1 MTRHLARLAD
11 IAYRRRG
18 RVILAWIAAAVV
30 IIGVG
35 SSLAGEYNADYNTP
49 GSESKAA
56 SDLTERSF
64 GGYSGQE
71 IYVVWKDPAGAERPA
86 SQERVDAFLAEAGQ
100 VAHVARPTP
109 TRLSEDGTIGSTTL
123 PLTIEGWDVPKEDG
137 EKLIAAAEKY
147 SGDGLEIRLGGDP
160 IRDAQEQASPEGIGF
175 LGAAIVLLIAFG
187 SVVAAG
193 LPLLIALVGLGITS
207 GGLIVLLANV
217 VDVPDWTTAVSGLIG
232 IGVGVDYALLVLT
245 RFRAAM
251 SDGKDRHD
259 AVVEAVTT
267 AGRSV
272 IIAGCT
278 VVIAVLGLFLTG
290 LPYMY
295 GVAISASLAVLVVML
310 AAVSLLP
317 ALLSYLGPRVDR
329 LKLPFLGRALKAEG
343 NGESPAA
350 RWSHAVQRRPW
361 TAAILATVV
370 LLALAIPALDM
381 RLGFPDA
388 GNDPPNTMTR
398 QAYDLNAEGFGAG
411 TNGPLVIAA
420 ELPDAGAQA
429 TIGSFAERLRAER
442 GVAFVADPQIN
453 REGDAAIVTVAP
465 RGSPQDAETEALVN
479 RLREDV
485 IPEALRGSG
494 VTAQIGG
501 VTAALEDQSEYVTDR
516 MPVFIAGVVGLSF
529 LLLLVAFHSPLISLK
544 AAVMNLLSVGAAY
557 GVMTLVAKGGAVGE
571 LVGIDREV
579 PIAPFMPVMMFA
591 ILFGLSM
598 DYEVFLISRIREE
611 YLKDGNTRRAVADG
625 LAKTARVIT
634 AAAAIMVV
642 VFLAFLAAP
651 DVFLKLFGVGL
662 ASAIF
667 LDATIVRMV
676 LVPAVMQ
683 LLGRLNWWIPGG
695 WSGSCR
701 GWTSSASPW
710 ARRAGPRGGRYNPAG
725 CRATNPAVDRIEAC
739 QREPVTRVPLV
750 SKRTPATTRK
760 TWPGLDQIVIQ
771 RPGPGEPQLIR
782 RPESR
787 GPASRPAEASAKE
800 TEPEQS

>member
-1 MTRHLARLAD
+1 VTRHLARLAD
-11 IAYRRRG
+11 IAFRRRG
-18 RVILAWIAAAVV
+18 RMVLGWVVATIV
-30 IIGVG
+30 IIAVG
-35 SSLAGEYNADYNTP
+35 SALAGEYNANYNTP

-56 SDLTERSF
+56 SDLTERRF

-71 IYVVWKDPAGAERPA
+71 IYVVWKDPAGASSPA
-86 SQERVDAFLAEAGQ
+86 AQERVDAFLAEAGQ
-100 VAHVARPTP
+100 VDHIAEPTP
-109 TRLSEDGTIGSTTL
+109 TRVSQAGTIGSTTL

-137 EKLIAAAEKY
+137 ERLIAAAEKN
-147 SGDGLEIRLGGDP
+147 SVDGLEIKLGGDP
-160 IRDAQEQASPEGIGF
+160 IYQAQESTPPEGIGF
-175 LGAAIVLLIAFG
+175 LGGAIVLLIAFG

-193 LPLLIALVGLGITS
+193 LPLVIALVGLGITS

-232 IGVGVDYALLVLT
+232 IGVGIDYSLLVLT

-251 SDGKDRHD
+251 AEGKDRHD

-272 IIAGCT
+272 IIAGGT
-278 VVIAVLGLFLTG
+278 VVIAVLGLFFTG

-295 GVAISASLAVLVVML
+295 GVAIAASLAVLVVML

-329 LKLPFLGRALKAEG
+329 LRIPLLGRTLKTEG

-361 TAAILATVV
+361 TAAILATAV
-370 LLALAIPALDM
+370 LLALAAPALGM

-388 GNDPPNTMTR
+388 GNDPPDTMTR
-398 QAYDLNAEGFGAG
+398 QAYDLQTEGFGPG

-420 ELPDAGAQA
+420 EMPDPAAKARIDAFAQ
-429 TIGSFAERLRAER
+429 RLRGEP

-453 REGDAAIVTVAP
+453 QRGDAAIVTVIP
-465 RGSPQDAETEALVN
+465 TTSPQDAETQDLVH
-479 RLREDV
+479 RLRAQVVPD
-485 IPEALRGSG
+485 ALGG
-494 VTAQIGG
+494 TGITAQIGG

-516 MPVFIAGVVGLSF
+516 MPLFIAGVVGLSF
-529 LLLLVAFHSPLISLK
+529 LLLLVAFRSPLISLK
-544 AAVMNLLSVGAAY
+544 AGVMNLLSVGAAY
-557 GVMTLVAKGGAVGE
+557 GVMTLVAKGGTVGE
-571 LVGIDREV
+571 LIGIDHEV

-611 YLKDGNTRRAVADG
+611 YVKHGDTRRAVADG

-651 DVFLKLFGVGL
+651 DVFLKLFGIGL

-667 LDATIVRMV
+667 LDATLVRMV

-683 LLGRLNWWIPGG
+683 LLGNRNWWIPN
-695 WSGSCR
+695 WLERVLPRLDVERPQSPAAVSFTASGSS
-701 GWTSSASPW
+701 G
-710 ARRAGPRGGRYNPAG
+710 
-725 CRATNPAVDRIEAC
+725 
-739 QREPVTRVPLV
+739 Q
-750 SKRTPATTRK
+750 
-760 TWPGLDQIVIQ
+760 
-771 RPGPGEPQLIR
+771 
-782 RPESR
+782 
-787 GPASRPAEASAKE
+787 
-800 TEPEQS
+800 

>member
-1 MTRHLARLAD
+1 MTRGLARLAD
-11 IAYRRRG
+11 LAYRRRG
-18 RVILAWIAAAVV
+18 RMVLAWIAAAVV

-56 SDLTERSF
+56 SDLTEERF

-71 IYVVWKDPAGAERPA
+71 IYVVWKDEDGARSPAAREN
-86 SQERVDAFLAEAGQ
+86 VDAFLAQATKIE
-100 VAHVARPTP
+100 HVERQTP
-109 TRLSEDGTIGSTTL
+109 IRVSDDGTIAATTL
-123 PLTIEGWDVPKEDG
+123 PLTVPGWDVPKEDG
-137 EKLIAAAEKY
+137 EKLIAAAERN
-147 SGDGLEIRLGGDP
+147 SVDGLDIKLGGDP
-160 IRDAQEQASPEGIGF
+160 IYQAQEAASPEGIGF

-193 LPLLIALVGLGITS
+193 LPLVIALVGLGISS

-232 IGVGVDYALLVLT
+232 IGVGIDYALLVLT
-245 RFRAAM
+245 RFRSAM
-251 SDGKDRHD
+251 NDGKDRHD

-272 IIAGCT
+272 IIAGST
-278 VVIAVLGLFLTG
+278 VVVAVLGLALTG

-317 ALLSYLGPRVDR
+317 ALLSYLGPNVDR
-329 LKLPFLGRALKAEG
+329 LKIPLLGRTLKVDR
-343 NGESPAA
+343 NGESLAA

-361 TAAILATVV
+361 TAAIAATAL
-370 LLALAIPALDM
+370 LLALAAPALGM

-388 GNDPPNTMTR
+388 GNDPPDTMTR
-398 QAYDLNAEGFGAG
+398 QAYDLQTEGFGAG
-411 TNGPLVIAA
+411 SNGPLVIAA
-420 ELPDAGAQA
+420 ELPDRSAQA
-429 TIGSFAERLRAER
+429 DVDSLAQRLRDED

-453 REGDAAIVTVAP
+453 EAGDAAILTVIPAT
-465 RGSPQDAETEALVN
+465 SPQAAETEELVE
-479 RLREDV
+479 RLRSDV
-485 IPEALRGSG
+485 VPEELDDSG
-494 VTAQIGG
+494 VVARIGG
-501 VTAALEDQSEYVTDR
+501 VTAALDDQSVYITDR
-516 MPVFIAGVVGLSF
+516 MPLFIAGVVGLSF

-544 AAVMNLLSVGAAY
+544 ASVMNLLSVGAAY
-557 GVMTLVAKGGAVGE
+557 GVMTLVAKGGAVGG
-571 LVGIDREV
+571 LIGIDHEV

-611 YLKDGNTRRAVADG
+611 YLRHGDTRRAVADG

-651 DVFLKLFGVGL
+651 DTFLKLFGIGL

-667 LDATIVRMV
+667 LDATVVRMV

-683 LLGRLNWWIPGG
+683 LLGNRNWWIPD
-695 WSGSCR
+695 WLER
-701 GWTSSASPW
+701 ILPRLDIE
-710 ARRAGPRGGRYNPAG
+710 RRVAG
-725 CRATNPAVDRIEAC
+725 T
-739 QREPVTRVPLV
+739 
-750 SKRTPATTRK
+750 
-760 TWPGLDQIVIQ
+760 
-771 RPGPGEPQLIR
+771 
-782 RPESR
+782 
-787 GPASRPAEASAKE
+787 AEAR
-800 TEPEQS
+800 P